1 MTPTTLSFGDGSNA
15 QVAIVT
21 GAARGLGRS
30 WALALAAR
38 GVRVVVND
46 NDPDRSLVDAVVRE
60 IASKG
65 GVAVGDYHS
74 VSEDAKKI
82 ADNALKHFQR
92 IDILINNATII
103 RDGSFRKM
111 TVEKWDA
118 VYKSSLFGT
127 FLMTQAVWP
136 QMSIQKY
143 GRILNCVSG
152 AGLYGNFGQVNY
164 AAMKMGLVGFTVAL
178 NREGLLSLTARSA
191 LKKHL
196 VSDLPIALV
205 LFEGVK
211 YNIHVNA
218 VSPVASTRLT
228 QPLWPDDV
236 SDALKPELTAPI
248 IVYLCHPSCTEAGS
262 LFELGGGWVGKLR
275 VQRTHGVGFPTDP
288 AVFTPE
294 LVADQ
299 WKEVSD
305 FSRVTHPTTTQESF
319 EPMMRNARSP
329 PSSLTTSRSHECA
342 EVFDR
347 LRTTLQTGGA
357 SIANSITGVLE
368 WHINQEVWTISLVR
382 GNGTVIAGRDKR
394 LTPDLQIH
402 MDEHDFLDLAHG
414 KLRLQQVMYCVVT
427 GHAQRWQE
435 QSAHLSLHAFVYCI
449 ASLEAIDCEKYPTL
463 NDDHSVS
470 DSIGGDG
477 ALYQHETEVAV
488 MRHLAGGSRNA
499 LGMARCMY
507 LVLRD
512 GAARRR

>member
-1 MTPTTLSFGDGSNA
+1 MAPSTLSFGDGSSA

-30 WALALAAR
+30 WALALAAH

-60 IASKG
+60 IVNKG
-65 GVAVGDYHS
+65 GVAVSDYHS
-74 VSEDAKKI
+74 VSEDATKI

-111 TVEKWDA
+111 TVENWDA

-136 QMSIQKY
+136 QMRRQKY

-152 AGLYGNFGQVNY
+152 AGLYGNFGQANY

-178 NREGLLSLTARSA
+178 NREG
-191 LKKHL
+191 
-196 VSDLPIALV
+196 
-205 LFEGVK
+205 VK
-211 YNIHVNA
+211 YNIRVNA

-262 LFELGGGWVGKLR
+262 LFELGGGWVGKVR
-275 VQRTHGVGFPTDP
+275 VQRTHGVGFPTDS

-294 LVADQ
+294 LVAEQ
-299 WKEVSD
+299 WKEVTD

-319 EPMMRNARSP
+319 EPMMRNARLP

-357 SIANSITGVLE
+357 AIANSITGVLE
-368 WHINQEVWTISLVR
+368 WQINQEVWTISLVR
-382 GNGTVIAGRDKR
+382 GNGTVTAGRDKR

-414 KLRLQQVMYCVVT
+414 KLRLQQALIRKKLKLQGNLKLAMRLQPLADLFLPQ
-427 GHAQRWQE
+427 HAR
-435 QSAHLSLHAFVYCI
+435 L
-449 ASLEAIDCEKYPTL
+449 
-463 NDDHSVS
+463 
-470 DSIGGDG
+470 
-477 ALYQHETEVAV
+477 
-488 MRHLAGGSRNA
+488 
-499 LGMARCMY
+499 
-507 LVLRD
+507 
-512 GAARRR
+512 